1 MDDAG
6 GSITFL
12 HTVAEGAA
20 GRSFGVHVGCMAD
33 LPKAVHERAAEIL
46 GQLEESG
53 AAVPD
58 SLADLIQAPTP
69 DQTVQST
76 LFLEEHPALQA
87 LRQLDVNSLSPME
100 AMNRLYDLVRIAE
113 EYDG

>member
-1 MDDAG
+1 MDDSG

-12 HTVAEGAA
+12 HTIAEGAA
-20 GRSFGVHVGCMAD
+20 GRSFGVHVGRIAG
-33 LPKAVHERAAEIL
+33 LPKAVHKRASEIF

-58 SLADLIQAPTP
+58 SLTDLIQAPAP

-87 LRQLDVNSLSPME
+87 LRQLDVNNLSPME

-113 EYDG
+113 EHDG

>member
-1 MDDAG
+1 MAG
-6 GSITFL
+6 
-12 HTVAEGAA
+12 
-20 GRSFGVHVGCMAD
+20 

-46 GQLEESG
+46 GQREASG
-53 AAVPD
+53 AAAPD
-58 SLADLIQAPTP
+58 SLADPIQAPTP

-76 LFLEEHPALQA
+76 LFLEEHPAPQA

-113 EYDG
+113 EHDD